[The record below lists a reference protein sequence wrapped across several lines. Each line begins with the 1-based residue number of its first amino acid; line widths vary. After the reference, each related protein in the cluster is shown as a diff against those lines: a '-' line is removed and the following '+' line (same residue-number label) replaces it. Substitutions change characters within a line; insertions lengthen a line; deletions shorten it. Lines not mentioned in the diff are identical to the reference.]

1 MSANKVAY
9 NPQEIEPEVQK
20 YWADHQTFHATE
32 DKNKEMGCFVASE
45 V

>member
-32 DKNKEMGCFVASE
+32 DKNKEKYY
-45 V
+45 